1 MTGRSM
7 DPERASARVQA
18 IAEALGRLGERI
30 TEAQAREIAVGQQC
44 DCQEGMFALAPT
56 RRGLLGSA
64 GLIAAVGATAMLP
77 RASLAKAPPGAVEY
91 QVPEDPT
98 KEPGRLMGVDE
109 GYGSRS
115 QFEKDVRWVNPT
127 RTASFT
133 PLQASYGT
141 ITPSGLHYERHHAGI
156 PNIDPARHRLIIHGM
171 VNRPIKYS
179 LADLKRCPTVSRTYF
194 LECSGT
200 TGSEIM
206 KAREP
211 TVQRTHGLVSTSE
224 WTGVPLSALLK
235 QTGLKSGAAWVLAEG
250 SDAAVMTRSVR
261 STNAFRTRSSCLRR
275 TARLS
280 ARNKAIRCVFF
291 CRAGGQ
297 HLDQMAA
304 KARGQR

>member
-1 MTGRSM
+1 M
-7 DPERASARVQA
+7 
-18 IAEALGRLGERI
+18 
-30 TEAQAREIAVGQQC
+30 
-44 DCQEGMFALAPT
+44 
-56 RRGLLGSA
+56 
-64 GLIAAVGATAMLP
+64 
-77 RASLAKAPPGAVEY
+77 
-91 QVPEDPT
+91 
-98 KEPGRLMGVDE
+98 
-109 GYGSRS
+109 
-115 QFEKDVRWVNPT
+115 RWVNPT

-141 ITPSGLHYERHHAGI
+141 ITPSGVHCERHHAGI

-224 WTGVPLSALLK
+224 WTGVPLSARLK

>member
-1 MTGRSM
+1 M
-7 DPERASARVQA
+7 
-18 IAEALGRLGERI
+18 RL
-30 TEAQAREIAVGQQC
+30 
-44 DCQEGMFALAPT
+44 QEGMFALAPT
-56 RRGLLGSA
+56 RRGLVGRA
-64 GLIAAVGATAMLP
+64 ALIAAVGATAILP
-77 RASLAKAPPGAVEY
+77 RTSLAKAPPGAVEY

-98 KEPGRLMGVDE
+98 KEPGRLMGVDG

-115 QFEKDVRWVNPT
+115 QFETDVRWINPT

-141 ITPSGLHYERHHAGI
+141 ITPSGVHCERHHAGI